1 MAVDKRGRLVNT
13 TQPAIGAA
21 ALVAAVLLCM
31 LLAAIAFLVLVVK
44 PWLRAFLHGTPVSLI
59 HVVGMRLRG
68 TPPSIVID
76 AYIQLHR
83 AGLRPSIVELES
95 CYVDSRIRITNS
107 WDLVDVFSRDENE
120 RLSYR
125 NHS

>member
-1 MAVDKRGRLVNT
+1 MHS

-31 LLAAIAFLVLVVK
+31 LLAATAFLVLVVK

-68 TPPSIVID
+68 NPPAILVD

-83 AGLRPSIVELES
+83 AGLEPTIAELEH
-95 CYVDSRIRITNS
+95 CYIDSRSRIITS
-107 WDLVDVFSRDENE
+107 WDLVDVFSRNASN
-120 RLSYR
+120 RSSSR
-125 NHS
+125 NNS

>member
-1 MAVDKRGRLVNT
+1 MNVTRLIFNDAVVFV
-13 TQPAIGAA
+13 A
-21 ALVAAVLLCM
+21 ALLCVVLLS
-31 LLAAIAFLVLVVK
+31 IAFLVLVVK

-95 CYVDSRIRITNS
+95 CYVDSRIRIITS